1 MTNAAD
7 RRASTEAAELAS
19 AEAAEA
25 QSFEKQLEAWRLRME
40 VALDKRLP
48 PASEVPARLHQA
60 MRYSVLGGGKRIRPA
75 LMFGTARTLGLT
87 EDEVEAAA
95 CAIELIH
102 VYSLVHDDLP
112 AMDDDDLRRG
122 RPTCHKAYDEAT
134 AILVGDALQPLA
146 FQLLARDPAL
156 PAAPAIR
163 LRLIDILSEASGTY
177 GMAGGQAID
186 LEVQGKK
193 LDISEVE
200 DMHAR
205 KTGAVIRASVLMAAE
220 CVPELAPEHY
230 AALKRFAQAVGLAFQ
245 IQDDLLDVL
254 GDASTLGK
262 ATGAD
267 QEHAKPTHPTVIGIA
282 ASQERVRLLHGHA
295 LDALTAFG
303 ARAAPLRALAQ
314 WLLARRY

>member
-1 MTNAAD
+1 M
-7 RRASTEAAELAS
+7 RIERALDARLPAAET
-19 AEAAEA
+19 
-25 QSFEKQLEAWRLRME
+25 
-40 VALDKRLP
+40 
-48 PASEVPARLHQA
+48 VPARLHEA

-75 LMFGTARTLGLT
+75 LLFATARTLGLT

-146 FQLLARDPAL
+146 FELLARDPSL
-156 PAAPAIR
+156 PASPAVR
-163 LRLIDILSEASGTY
+163 LRLVDILSEASGTF

-193 LDISEVE
+193 LDIEQVE

-205 KTGAVIRASVLMAAE
+205 KTGALISASVLMAAA
-220 CVPELAPEHY
+220 CAPELPEAGR
-230 AALKRFAQAVGLAFQ
+230 AALARFAAAIGLAFQ

-254 GDASTLGK
+254 GDVSTLGK

-267 QEHAKPTHPTVIGIA
+267 REHAKPTHPTVIGIE
-282 ASQERVRLLHGHA
+282 ASQERVRLLHQQA
-295 LDALTAFG
+295 LDALAPFG
-303 ARAAPLRALAQ
+303 ERAAPLRSLAH
-314 WLLARRY
+314 WLLSRSY